1 MKLGSLR
8 GNCRPHKWVRPR
20 SRVTACKVNL
30 RRAFSLGIFATHTI
44 TPLTSALRAR
54 LRFFED
60 IRCAA
65 VAGYAA
71 HHQKGW
77 SQRIPISDRTTER
90 SPTFL
95 PVVIFTRRGNF
106 WLGSTESYRTFSM
119 RFGTWSA
126 HYSRRRY
133 SWISLRLL

>member
-8 GNCRPHKWVRPR
+8 GNCRPHKWVHPR

-44 TPLTSALRAR
+44 TPLTSALRPR

-71 HHQKGW
+71 HSARGLK
-77 SQRIPISDRTTER
+77 SEEPIYAQTFPTAMPKR
-90 SPTFL
+90 SSPF
-95 PVVIFTRRGNF
+95 
-106 WLGSTESYRTFSM
+106 Y
-119 RFGTWSA
+119 
-126 HYSRRRY
+126 
-133 SWISLRLL
+133 